1 MDLSSFYQGTT
12 NLIHFKNPTNKSPS
26 SLVSGGMQI
35 LKLLL
40 HKLFRQGVA
49 QMFLMPTPSMAF
61 LDLFTIAP
69 KVVHVHLCFVAPF
82 FYQSLFVLCREYR
95 DLVFNN
101 NIFDVQ
107 KKKVFSIC
115 FALSL

>member
-69 KVVHVHLCFVAPF
+69 KVVHVHLCFVAHLLPVSVRF
-82 FYQSLFVLCREYR
+82 VQRPDFY
-95 DLVFNN
+95 
-101 NIFDVQ
+101 
-107 KKKVFSIC
+107 
-115 FALSL
+115 